1 MAFRLIVQYPA
12 QMSLKSRLQILVLV
26 LLVLVVIAL
35 VWSGASLWSRRQ
47 ASEQLAEE
55 AELLVRQHS
64 LLIDSEL
71 ARFRLM
77 PIVLGE
83 YGDLVDV
90 LSTKNPQTAARL
102 SEKFGSLVRETGASY
117 IYLINRDGV
126 AVAASNARDDRSF
139 VGQNFG
145 FRPYFTGAMRE
156 GKAEYYGAGLLT
168 RQAGLFLARR
178 VGQSDAASGVVVVKY
193 EFGALSAIW
202 AGDPGRTLIVDA
214 NGIILAAPDK
224 DQILTTLAPLPTAVR
239 QRIDAIGQYG
249 DAKLEPGHYRFAG
262 PDRIETAQG
271 AEMIYAAL
279 PIVGTDL
286 RILHL
291 LDTRPARI
299 AADRRATLAAL
310 AILPLLL
317 LAGSGVWWQ
326 ANRTAR
332 RAAERRSLEAAV
344 AQRTA
349 QLREEMGYRAIADQR
364 YREAR
369 EELAQANRLASVGS
383 ITAGL
388 MHEINQP
395 VATIRTLSE
404 NALHHL
410 AASRSE
416 RVRDSLSTMIAMTE
430 RIGTLTQEMRGFSRK
445 GEGQIGEEPLDGIIA
460 GAMLLMED
468 RIRKAGI
475 RLTLPPSGQPSV
487 LGKRVPLEQVLVN
500 LLQNAMDALE
510 GHADPEIAITVEHHE
525 DMICLT
531 VADNGPGIDPQLGKQ
546 VFQPFV
552 TGKPNGLGLGLG
564 IAQDIMSDLGGALT
578 ITASAFGGAAFTVT
592 MRAA

>member
-1 MAFRLIVQYPA
+1 MRAMTEA
-12 QMSLKSRLQILVLV
+12 S
-26 LLVLVVIAL
+26 
-35 VWSGASLWSRRQ
+35 SGRISAS
-47 ASEQLAEE
+47 A
-55 AELLVRQHS
+55 
-64 LLIDSEL
+64 
-71 ARFRLM
+71 
-77 PIVLGE
+77 PI
-83 YGDLVDV
+83 
-90 LSTKNPQTAARL
+90 
-102 SEKFGSLVRETGASY
+102 SLVRCRTG
-117 IYLINRDGV
+117 R
-126 AVAASNARDDRSF
+126 RSITAP
-139 VGQNFG
+139 V
-145 FRPYFTGAMRE
+145 
-156 GKAEYYGAGLLT
+156 LLT

-224 DQILTTLAPLPTAVR
+224 GQILTTLAPLPTAVR
-239 QRIDAIGQYG
+239 QRTDAISQYG
-249 DAKLEPGHYRFAG
+249 DAKLEPGNYRFAG

-271 AEMIYAAL
+271 AEMVYAAL
-279 PIVGTDL
+279 PIAGTDL

-291 LDTRPARI
+291 LDTRPARL
-299 AADRRATLAAL
+299 AADRRATFATL
-310 AILPLLL
+310 AILPPLLL
-317 LAGSGVWWQ
+317 GGFSVWWQ

-383 ITAGL
+383 IAAGL

-416 RVRDSLSTMIAMTE
+416 RVRDSLGTMIAMTE
-430 RIGTLTQEMRGFSRK
+430 RIGSLTQEMRRFSRK
-445 GEGQIGEEPLDGIIA
+445 GEGQIAEEPLDGIIA

-475 RLTLPPSGQPSV
+475 RLTLPPSGQPGV

-510 GHADPEIAITVEHHE
+510 GRPDPEITMTVERHE
-525 DMICLT
+525 DVICLT
-531 VADNGPGIDPQLGKQ
+531 VADNGPGIDPKLGKQ
-546 VFQPFV
+546 VFQPFI
-552 TGKPNGLGLGLG
+552 TGKSDGLGLGLG
-564 IAQDIMSDLGGALT
+564 IAQDIMSDLGGSLN
-578 ITASAFGGAAFTVT
+578 ITASALGGAAFTVT

>member
-1 MAFRLIVQYPA
+1 MV
-12 QMSLKSRLQILVLV
+12 
-26 LLVLVVIAL
+26 
-35 VWSGASLWSRRQ
+35 
-47 ASEQLAEE
+47 
-55 AELLVRQHS
+55 
-64 LLIDSEL
+64 
-71 ARFRLM
+71 
-77 PIVLGE
+77 
-83 YGDLVDV
+83 
-90 LSTKNPQTAARL
+90 
-102 SEKFGSLVRETGASY
+102 
-117 IYLINRDGV
+117 
-126 AVAASNARDDRSF
+126 
-139 VGQNFG
+139 
-145 FRPYFTGAMRE
+145 
-156 GKAEYYGAGLLT
+156 
-168 RQAGLFLARR
+168 
-178 VGQSDAASGVVVVKY
+178 
-193 EFGALSAIW
+193 
-202 AGDPGRTLIVDA
+202 
-214 NGIILAAPDK
+214 
-224 DQILTTLAPLPTAVR
+224 
-239 QRIDAIGQYG
+239 
-249 DAKLEPGHYRFAG
+249 
-262 PDRIETAQG
+262 
-271 AEMIYAAL
+271 YAAL
-279 PIVGTDL
+279 PIAGTDL

-291 LDTRPARI
+291 LNTRQARL
-299 AADRRATLAAL
+299 AADRRATFATL

-317 LAGSGVWWQ
+317 LAGFVVWWQ

-344 AQRTA
+344 AERTA

-416 RVRDSLSTMIAMTE
+416 RVRDSLGTMIAMTE
-430 RIGTLTQEMRGFSRK
+430 RIGTLTQEMRGFARK
-445 GEGQIGEEPLDGIIA
+445 GEGQIGEEPLDEMIA

-475 RLTLPPSGQPSV
+475 RLTLPPGGQPTV
-487 LGKRVPLEQVLVN
+487 LGKRVPLEQVVVN

-510 GHADPEIAITVEHHE
+510 GHPDPEIAITVERE
-525 DMICLT
+525 EGMICLT

-546 VFQPFV
+546 VFEPFV

-564 IAQDIMSDLGGALT
+564 IAQDIMKDLGGSLT
-578 ITASAFGGAAFTVT
+578 ITASALGGAAFTVT